1 MGASLYRTAGAE
13 QASNPGQTCYI
24 PSVLESL
31 RRHPRYYLLA
41 AAAAFALRLLF
52 ILRFPQFDGDSLTYG
67 NLAINLLTNHTFAFS
82 MSGTPVPTYIRLPGY
97 PLFLAGV
104 FAIFGQEHYTAVR
117 VVQMFVDVGTGL
129 VLAATAGRLISER
142 AARAAFLLT
151 ALCPF
156 LANYVAAP
164 MTETLEIFFTAVAFY
179 CAVRGRD
186 DLNANGR
193 LRWWAGCGAAIAGA
207 ILLRP
212 DGGMLVMV
220 IGGYLLL
227 RFLFRP
233 ERRRTLAAGVVLGLV
248 AFAPLAPWTL
258 RNWRVFHQF
267 VPLAPRYANEPG
279 EYVPL
284 GFSRW
289 VKTWMVEYAS
299 VEDFYWTTEGK
310 ADIRDLP
317 ARAFDS
323 AEERARTEEL
333 IEAYNEVG
341 WDISPQLDA
350 QFAQLAAERIRR
362 HPLRYYLWLPAL
374 RSADMWL
381 RPRTEILPYDTHWW
395 TAAPPEMVYPV
406 ALGLINLFYV
416 LAAAAGAWQRQVKY
430 AGLLLAFVL
439 LRSLFLGTLE
449 NPEPRYTLECYPVV
463 IVFAAAA
470 LASATIRP
478 PRIKQ
483 PAVAR
488 AA

>member
-1 MGASLYRTAGAE
+1 MKSTSAARAGAD
-13 QASNPGQTCYI
+13 NLPQTCYI
-24 PSVLESL
+24 PTVLESL
-31 RRHPRYYLLA
+31 RRHPSFYLLA
-41 AAAAFALRLLF
+41 TAAAIALRLLF
-52 ILRFPQFDGDSLTYG
+52 IVRFPHFDGDAVTYG
-67 NLAINLLTNHTFAFS
+67 NLAVNLLTRHAF
-82 MSGTPVPTYIRLPGY
+82 GFNLGGAAFVPTYIRLPGY

-117 VVQMFVDVGTGL
+117 LVQMFVEVGTAL
-129 VLAATAGRLISER
+129 LLAATAGRLVSEK

-164 MTETLEIFFTAVAFY
+164 MTETLEIFLTAAAFY

-186 DLNANGR
+186 DLNRTGR
-193 LRWWAGCGAAIAGA
+193 LRWWAICGAAIAGA

-233 ERRRTLAAGVVLGLV
+233 ERRRSLAAGIVLGLV

-267 VPLAPRYANEPG
+267 MPLAPRYANEPG
-279 EYVPL
+279 EFIPR
-284 GFSRW
+284 GFYRW
-289 VKTWMVEYAS
+289 VKTWIVEYAS
-299 VEDFYWTTEGK
+299 VEDFYWTTQGM
-310 ADIRDLP
+310 ASVHDLP

-323 AEERARTEEL
+323 PEEYDRTDEL
-333 IEAYNEVG
+333 IEAYNQAG

-350 QFAQLAAERIRR
+350 QFEQLAEQRIQR

-381 RPRTEILPYDTHWW
+381 RPRTEILPFDTHWW
-395 TAAPPEMVYPV
+395 EADRRDMVIAV

-416 LAAAAGAWQRQVKY
+416 LMAGVGAWQRRVKY
-430 AGLLLAFVL
+430 AGLLLAFLL
-439 LRSLFLGTLE
+439 LRSLFLGTME
-449 NPEPRYTLECYPVV
+449 NPEQRYTLECYPVV

-470 LASATIRP
+470 LASITLRP
-478 PRIKQ
+478 RNKQ
-483 PAVAR
+483 PALAR

>member
-1 MGASLYRTAGAE
+1 
-13 QASNPGQTCYI
+13 
-24 PSVLESL
+24 VLESL
-31 RRHPRYYLLA
+31 RQHPRFYLLA
-41 AAAAFALRLLF
+41 AAAAVALRLLF
-52 ILRFPQFDGDSLTYG
+52 ILRHPHFDGDALTYG
-67 NLAINLLTNHTFAFS
+67 NLALNLLDHHAFGFS
-82 MSGTPVPTYIRLPGY
+82 MSGRLALTYVRLPGY

-104 FAIFGQEHYTAVR
+104 FAIFGREHYTAVR
-117 VVQMFVDVGTGL
+117 LVQMLVDLATAG
-129 VLAATAGRLISER
+129 VLAAMAGRLVSEK

-164 MTETLEIFFTAVAFY
+164 MSETLEIFLTAAAFY
-179 CAVRGRD
+179 CAVRARD
-186 DLNANGR
+186 DLDGNGR
-193 LRWWAGCGAAIAGA
+193 LRWWAGCGAAIAAA

-220 IGGYLLL
+220 IGGSVLL
-227 RFLFRP
+227 RFLLRAP
-233 ERRRTLAAGVVLGLV
+233 RRRALAAGVVLGLV

-258 RNWRVFHQF
+258 RNWRVFHEF
-267 VPLAPRYANEPG
+267 MPLAPRYANEPG

-284 GFSRW
+284 GFYRW
-289 VKTWMVEYAS
+289 VKTWMVEYVS
-299 VEDFYWTTEGK
+299 VEDFFWTDEGK
-310 ADIRDLP
+310 ADVRDLP

-323 AEERARTEEL
+323 PEEYNRTEEL
-333 IEAYNEVG
+333 IEAYNQAG
-341 WDISPQLDA
+341 WDIQPALDA

-381 RPRTEILPYDTHWW
+381 RPRTEILPLDSRWW
-395 TAAPPEMVYPV
+395 AADAHDMTAGI
-406 ALGLINLFYV
+406 ALGLLNLFYV
-416 LAAAAGAWQRQVKY
+416 LAAALGAWRRKVKY

-439 LRSLFLGTLE
+439 LRSLFLGTME

-470 LASATIRP
+470 LAGGGNER
-478 PRIKQ
+478 RKL
-483 PAVAR
+483 PALAR

>member
-1 MGASLYRTAGAE
+1 MLD
-13 QASNPGQTCYI
+13 
-24 PSVLESL
+24 SL
-31 RRHPRYYLLA
+31 RRHLSFYLLA
-41 AAAAFALRLLF
+41 TAAACALRLLF
-52 ILRFPQFDGDSLTYG
+52 ILRFPHFDGDAITYG
-67 NLAINLLTNHTFAFS
+67 NLAVNLLTRHAF
-82 MSGTPVPTYIRLPGY
+82 GFNLGGGAFVYTYVRLPGY

-104 FAIFGQEHYTAVR
+104 FSIFGQEHYTAVR
-117 VVQMFVDVGTGL
+117 LVQMFIELGTAW
-129 VLAATAGRLISER
+129 VLAATAGRLVSEK

-186 DLNANGR
+186 DLGSNGR

-227 RFLFRP
+227 RFLFRR
-233 ERRRTLAAGVVLGLV
+233 ERRPALVAGIVLGLV
-248 AFAPLAPWTL
+248 AFAPLVPWTV
-258 RNWRVFHQF
+258 RNWRVFHEF
-267 VPLAPRYANEPG
+267 MPLAPRYANQPG
-279 EYVPL
+279 EYVAL
-284 GFSRW
+284 GFTRW
-289 VKTWMVEYAS
+289 VKTWMAEYVS
-299 VEDFYWTTEGK
+299 VEDFYWAEEGQ
-310 ADIRDLP
+310 ADAATLP

-323 AEERARTEEL
+323 PEEYRRTEEL
-333 IEAYNEVG
+333 IEAYNQAG
-341 WDISPQLDA
+341 WDVSPQLDA
-350 QFAQLAAERIRR
+350 QFEQLAEQRIRR

-381 RPRTEILPYDTHWW
+381 RPRTEILPLDTYWW
-395 TAAPPEMVYPV
+395 KADRHDMLIDIG
-406 ALGLINLFYV
+406 LGLINLFYL
-416 LAAAAGAWQRQVKY
+416 LAAVAGAGQRKVKY
-430 AGLLLAFVL
+430 AGLLLAFIL
-439 LRSLFLGTLE
+439 LRSLFLGTME

-470 LASATIRP
+470 LAGAETRRRERP
-478 PRIKQ
+478 
-483 PAVAR
+483 ALAR